1 MKYLFIDTCS
11 NCLIISTII
20 NNKIDYFFI
29 DKNNN
34 DTSSKVM
41 KVLKEAVADINTV
54 DKIFVVNGPGSFTGI
69 RVGVTIAKT
78 IGFCLNIPII
88 KLSELELLA
97 TTNTN
102 TKYNVSLIDAR
113 RGYVYVGIYD
123 KDLNCYLQDQHILL
137 NDIKYPDSYTI
148 IDNYDNIDLI
158 KMIKKHEFDDPINP
172 HDLKPNYLKRTEA
185 EEKLDDKRS

>member
-20 NNKIDYFFI
+20 NNKLDYFFI

-41 KVLKEAVADINTV
+41 KVLKEAVCDINTV

-97 TTNTN
+97 TTKTD

-113 RGYVYVGIYD
+113 RGYVYAGIYD
-123 KDLNCYLQDQHILL
+123 KDLNCYLEDQHILL
-137 NDIKYPDSYTI
+137 NDIKYPDSYTV
-148 IDNYDNIDLI
+148 IDNYDNIDLLKI
-158 KMIKKHEFDDPINP
+158 IKKHEFDEPINP

-185 EEKLDDKRS
+185 EEKLDDNRS

>member
-1 MKYLFIDTCS
+1 MKYLFIDNCS

-20 NNKIDYFFI
+20 NNKLDYFFI

-41 KVLKEAVADINTV
+41 KVLKEAVCDINTV

-97 TTNTN
+97 TTKTD

-113 RGYVYVGIYD
+113 RGYVYAGIYD
-123 KDLNCYLQDQHILL
+123 KDLNCYLEDQHILL

-148 IDNYDNIDLI
+148 IDNYDNIDLLKI
-158 KMIKKHEFDDPINP
+158 IKKHEFDEPINP